1 MNDLANDTSF
11 TEEQKSFFEY
21 LYNKRKD
28 IVTGKP
34 EDLYKIT
41 NACQDKLSSIS
52 DNERE
57 DVYAKLNEVFDYES
71 FSRKELKEFGYT
83 LNAVLKKVNSL
94 VNNTTLKSIERE
106 TGRSTS
112 LEQLLF
118 LKIQIINLLKGFRDE
133 NKLLDASLINK
144 ANEIMEEIL
153 HQDFLT
159 LSDLKSKIKGI
170 VEKSNRWILQKKK
183 EKFFDIQESWGPYQ
197 LVMGLDLNVC
207 PYCNRQYISAYYS
220 KNGKTRG
227 DLDHFFPKKKYPYLA
242 LSFYNLIPSCK
253 VCNSSFK
260 NDKDFTYV
268 KNIHPYEEGFEDK
281 YLFTIKARE
290 KEMDTLK
297 NRTGIMQMESLGKEY
312 NLDFLYGNS
321 KEFDITFK
329 EGPTASE
336 EFIRK
341 ADSNAEIFKLRE
353 LYSLHKDCIQD
364 LIKKSVIYNES
375 RINSLME
382 EFGGKLFDSEEEILN
397 LVLGAYVQAE
407 NMDKRPFSKF
417 IRDISRELG
426 LNILD

>member
-1 MNDLANDTSF
+1 MIKIESESLNILVRRHYEYICSTYLCKLNDLENDISF
-11 TEEQKSFFEY
+11 TEEQKSFFGY
-21 LYNKRKD
+21 LYNKKKE

-34 EDLYKIT
+34 EDLYKLTIV
-41 NACQDKLSSIS
+41 CQDKLTSMSE
-52 DNERE
+52 NERE

-71 FSRKELKEFGYT
+71 FSRKELREFGYT
-83 LNAVLKKVNSL
+83 LKELLKKVNSL
-94 VNNTTLKSIERE
+94 VNNTTLKRIERE
-106 TGRSTS
+106 TGRSTP

-118 LKIQIINLLKGFRDE
+118 LKFKIINLLKEFRDE
-133 NKLLDASLINK
+133 NKLLDASLLNK

-153 HQDFLT
+153 HQNFLT
-159 LSDLKSKIKGI
+159 LIDLKNKIKGI
-170 VEKSNRWILQKKK
+170 VEKSNRWIFQKKK
-183 EKFFDIQESWGPYQ
+183 EKLFDIQEGWGPYQ

-207 PYCNRQYISAYYS
+207 PYCNRQYISSYYS

-253 VCNSSFK
+253 VCNSSLK

-290 KEMDTLK
+290 KEMNTLK
-297 NRTGIMQMESLGKEY
+297 RRTGMIEMESMGKEY

-336 EFIRK
+336 KFIRK
-341 ADSNAEIFKLRE
+341 ADCNAEIFKLRE

-364 LIKKSVIYNES
+364 LIKKSIIYNES

-397 LVLGAYVQAE
+397 LVLGAYV
-407 NMDKRPFSKF
+407 
-417 IRDISRELG
+417 
-426 LNILD
+426 